1 MSRSPPRGTIPAM
14 ARHVIVVEDEVDIS
28 DLIAMHLRREHFRV
42 STYSAGDL
50 GLAAIERDKPDL
62 VVLDLMLPGMDGLEI
77 CRHIRAR
84 EGLANT
90 LVLMLTAR
98 GEDADVVTG
107 LEVGADDYVT
117 KPFSPR
123 VLVARVRSLLRRRS
137 KRSSPS
143 EVLRVGAIEIDSGRY
158 EVTVREKLLE
168 LTHTEFRILR
178 YLAADPGR
186 VRSRR
191 DILGA
196 IEDEAVLER
205 TVDVHIAA
213 LRKKLGEDGKLIAT
227 VRGVGYRI
235 LEG

>member
-1 MSRSPPRGTIPAM
+1 M
-14 ARHVIVVEDEVDIS
+14 ARHVIVVEDEADLS
-28 DLIAMHLRREHFRV
+28 DLIAMHLRRENLRV
-42 STYSAGDL
+42 STYSDGDL
-50 GLAAIERDKPDL
+50 GMAAIERDKPDL
-62 VVLDLMLPGMDGLEI
+62 VVLDLMLPGRDGLQI
-77 CRHIRAR
+77 CRQIRAR
-84 EGLANT
+84 EGLTDT

-98 GEDADVVTG
+98 GEDADIVTG

-123 VLVARVRSLLRRRS
+123 VLVARVRGLLRRRTE
-137 KRSSPS
+137 RGRPS
-143 EVLRVGAIEIDSGRY
+143 EVLRVGTVEIDSGRY
-158 EVTVREKLLE
+158 EVTVDGKLLE

-191 DILGA
+191 EILGA
-196 IEDEAVLER
+196 IDDEAVLER

-213 LRKKLGEDGKLIAT
+213 LRKKLGADGGLIST

-235 LEG
+235 VEA